1 MRKDPRHIIVWA
13 VQKPDIT
20 YPKMS
25 RVSYANPRLWDKKIR
40 PIYDAVYAPDYPH
53 IEAEFERVGVKAW
66 RPEGGVSNKE
76 LQNSV
81 ADTVVQESKESS
93 EDIDAL
99 SKEWRNLP
107 WPQMRSKATAFT
119 DEPIKSKEQAK
130 EILEKA
136 ESEGKI

>member
-13 VQKPDIT
+13 TQKPEIT

-25 RVSYANPRLWDKKIR
+25 RVSYANPRLWDSKIR

-53 IEAEFERVGVKAW
+53 IEEAFAKAGVKAW
-66 RPEGGVSNKE
+66 RPDGGVTNKQLE
-76 LQNSV
+76 ESI
-81 ADTVVQESKESS
+81 ASIPVQDSKESS

-99 SKEWRNLP
+99 AKEWRNLP
-107 WPQMRSKATAFT
+107 WPQMRSRATEFT

-136 ESEGKI
+136 ESEGKL